1 MDGGGCV
8 RPTVK
13 LPQLGVFTKA
23 RSGWYCG
30 APAGYST
37 VRVISADFSSGAV
50 KRTVTGPE
58 VGAGPP

>member
-1 MDGGGCV
+1 MDGEAASDHS
-8 RPTVK
+8 VK
-13 LPQLGVFTKA
+13 LPRLGVFTKA
-23 RSGWYCG
+23 RSGWYCS